1 MKKKNLITILLFLG
15 LMNQIA
21 LSQYAM
27 RFTTGSHILL
37 NPNRSLTFG
46 NSTTTPN
53 NGAYSIEYWWGGL
66 NFWKAWPT
74 TASGNF
80 KMHLNDLGMLG
91 VNMRAM
97 TRTYTGSWNS
107 SQNQWACYLWV
118 NGRAASDGWY
128 TYSDS
133 SMKGNVTNLSNSLE
147 KVLQMRPVSY
157 VYKSRK
163 FAGHDTIPDSVLT
176 DIDSSKL
183 MALNAEKE
191 RLNALPE
198 FETTQHYG
206 FIAQE
211 LKRVCPNVVAELGPT
226 EGVNLPEIVP
236 LLVHSIQVEHK
247 SKDSLK
253 KRIDSMTLEIQQLR
267 QEIVNWQGRSID
279 TIGQSKS
286 RLFQN
291 NPNPFDDNTTIT
303 YFIDENVAVTSSII
317 EVRNIMGTLQSTIT
331 LNDGTG
337 LGSTVY
343 NGSILS
349 PGYYIYTL
357 KINGSVK
364 DSKMFLKEY

>member
-1 MKKKNLITILLFLG
+1 MTAG
-15 LMNQIA
+15 
-21 LSQYAM
+21 
-27 RFTTGSHILL
+27 RHIMVH
-37 NPNRSLTFG
+37 PERSLTFG
-46 NSTTTPN
+46 NAQAAPTGSPN
-53 NGAYSIEYWWGGL
+53 NGQFSIEQYWGGL
-66 NFWKAWPT
+66 HIYKAWPT
-74 TASGNF
+74 WGHGMW

-97 TRTYTGSWNS
+97 TRTYTGSFNS

-133 SMKGNVTNLSNSLE
+133 SMKGNVSPLNNSLE
-147 KVLQMRPVSY
+147 KVLAMKPVSY

-163 FAGHDTIPDSVLT
+163 FAGHDTIPDSLT
-176 DIDSSKL
+176 IDIDSGKL
-183 MALNAEKE
+183 MAIKADKEKLE
-191 RLNALPE
+191 ALSE
-198 FETTQHYG
+198 METTAHYG

-211 LKRVCPNVVAELGPT
+211 LKRVCPVVVAELGPI

-236 LLVHSIQVEHK
+236 LLVHTIQIEHK

-279 TIGQSKS
+279 TIGQTKS

-291 NPNPFDDNTTIT
+291 TPNPFDNNTTIT
-303 YFIDENVAVTSSII
+303 YLIDETTPVTSANI
-317 EVRNIMGTLQSTIT
+317 EVRNIMGTLQSVIA

-337 LGSTVY
+337 LGSVQY
-343 NGSILS
+343 NGSNLTQ
-349 PGYYIYTL
+349 GYYIYTL

-364 DSKMFLKEY
+364 DSKMFLKEN